1 MGDKIDEILNE
12 DMDDKTQDKG
22 VKEPVED
29 DAGNDD
35 EGIALDQDKPKNEDV
50 SDKQPTVD
58 ELMAKLEKIEKEKDG
73 LYREMINERKTRQ
86 ELKSQLDAINS
97 VLAEIKQQKAEG
109 AYGKG
114 EKQPTLKGVPV
125 KFDADDNPYIDPE
138 DLVKILEPKIKPVNE
153 AVTNLAENTLAQQ
166 IEAKNAEI
174 INSLVSEDPNY
185 VVAAQRLNQ
194 AWTFLDKG
202 FDRVLAQKGIDPS
215 AIGSIDDAVEILED
229 SDLVAE
235 FEQKFPGLDYEAVID
250 AFTRN
255 TNGLISKRK
264 YRKALKMASQVSSEG
279 KEKLDKLKFLSN
291 KPSNLS
297 GKANRKG
304 SGGRSLADVAEISV
318 DDFLNLSDADIAR
331 IERALRA
338 GK

>member
-1 MGDKIDEILNE
+1 MTDKFDEILNE
-12 DMDDKTQDKG
+12 DLEETQNEESQ
-22 VKEPVED
+22 EP
-29 DAGNDD
+29 D
-35 EGIALDQDKPKNEDV
+35 EGGTDDDSVTLEQDDDQEV

-58 ELMAKLEKIEKEKDG
+58 ELMAKLQKLEKEKDG

-97 VLAEIKQQKAEG
+97 VLAEIKQRKAEG
-109 AYGKG
+109 AYGEG

-125 KFDADDNPYIDPE
+125 KFDEDDNPYIDAE
-138 DLVKILEPKIKPVNE
+138 DLIKILEPKIRPVNE
-153 AVTNLAENTLAQQ
+153 AVSELAESTLVQQ

-174 INSLVSEDPNY
+174 MNSLISEDPNY
-185 VVAAQRLNQ
+185 AVAAQRLNQ
-194 AWTFLDKG
+194 AWAFLDKG
-202 FDRVLAQKGIDPS
+202 FDKVLAQKGIDPS
-215 AIGSIDDAVEILED
+215 AIGSMDDAIEILEN

-235 FEQKFPGLDYEAVID
+235 FEEKFPGLDYEVVID

-255 TNGLISKRK
+255 ANGLISKRK
-264 YRKALKMASQVSSEG
+264 YRKALKMASQIPSEG

-297 GKANRKG
+297 GKANQKG
-304 SGGRSLADVAEISV
+304 GGGRTLADVAEISV